1 MLIIIAIGIAT
12 FPLIKILKAII
23 QKTNKEQEE
32 GHAGKRWKKIYN
44 EVLQEDWE
52 YSASGKKIDIRNIPQ
67 LSFEQ
72 WLTFYN
78 SSPDKWTVDIKH
90 VDIGNEYTVEYVCV
104 FPKYTK
110 KKTEIFTFWKTP
122 EDLWKFIEWQKN
134 EYKNGDAAIFEIER
148 AKELS
153 KLAKCIKE
161 DIAERTAQTK
171 KELDAL
177 EKETIA
183 NMPQKAPEDQLH
195 NFLNF
200 QKQVYSGTFDKTKLE
215 RIYVER
221 IMLSNGSIECKE
233 TYNYIDP
240 TILSKP
246 VKLVRKYIY
255 NIKKENPT
263 KEYIIHDEW
272 YII

>member
-1 MLIIIAIGIAT
+1 MKTTG
-12 FPLIKILKAII
+12 
-23 QKTNKEQEE
+23 QK
-32 GHAGKRWKKIYN
+32 
-44 EVLQEDWE
+44 V
-52 YSASGKKIDIRNIPQ
+52 DIRNIPQ

-78 SSPDKWTVDIKH
+78 SSPDKWTVDAEH
-90 VDIGNEYTVEYVCV
+90 MDIGNDYTYDYACI

-110 KKTEIFTFWKTP
+110 KKTDIFTFWETP
-122 EDLWKFIEWQKN
+122 EDLWHFIEWQKN
-134 EYKNGDAAIFEIER
+134 EYKNGDAAIFEEQR

-153 KLAKCIKE
+153 KLAKCLKE
-161 DIAERTAQTK
+161 DIAEKAAQTK
-171 KELDAL
+171 KELDVL
-177 EKETIA
+177 EQETIA
-183 NMPQKAPEDQLH
+183 NMPQKTPDDQLH

-200 QKQVYSGTFDKTKLE
+200 QRQVHSGTFDKTKLE
-215 RIYVER
+215 KICDER
-221 IMLSNGSIECKE
+221 IMLNNGSIECKE
-233 TYNYIDP
+233 TFIYIDP

-246 VKLVRKYIY
+246 IKLQRNYIY